1 MVEIDSMRLELAIKN
16 NIAEDFWTKIN
27 FSKLI
32 NNSEIIN
39 DNTAVLIKYSSFYFI
54 FDIDTYELIDAKG
67 DDTIISKDEL
77 EELS

>member
-16 NIAEDFWTKIN
+16 SIDETFWSKIN

-39 DNTAVLIKYSSFYFI
+39 DNTMILIKYSSFYFI
-54 FDIDTYELIDAKG
+54 FEIRANY
-67 DDTIISKDEL
+67 
-77 EELS
+77 